1 MNILMLAPLQKEQF
15 QMIEET
21 FLEDHF
27 IYSTTKDVTQDM
39 IDNCD
44 VIIGNPPLSLHL
56 NQSHIQ
62 AILLN
67 SAGSDEYVQEGVLS
81 SETLLA
87 NASGTYGCAIAEH
100 ALGMILTINK
110 NFKTYILNM
119 KEGLWKP
126 EQTGLELYRKTVVIV
141 GLGDLGYTIAK
152 RLKAFECYNIGVK
165 RRVSA
170 CPPCIDELYVTEDL
184 DKVLPRADFVV
195 LALPQSP
202 QTYHLFDE
210 RKLRLM
216 KKDAVLINVGRGSAI
231 DTEALVKVLKS
242 GHLYGVGLDV
252 LEEEPLPSHHIL
264 WQMGNVL
271 ITPHASGGY
280 VWESARTAFANLVIR
295 NLHHLKA
302 HEELENLVD
311 FQTGYRKKTIIL

>member
-15 QMIEET
+15 QMIEEA

-27 IYSTTKDVTQDM
+27 AYSTSKDVTQDM
-39 IDNCD
+39 IDSCD
-44 VIIGNPPLSLHL
+44 VIVGNPPLSLDL

-62 AILLN
+62 AVLLN

-100 ALGMILTINK
+100 AIGMILTINK
-110 NFKTYILNM
+110 NLKRYILNM
-119 KEGLWKP
+119 REGLWQP
-126 EQTGLELYRKTVVIV
+126 EQSGLELYRKTVVIV

-165 RRVSA
+165 RRVSD

-184 DKVLPRADFVV
+184 DKVLPRADFVI

-210 RKLRLM
+210 HKLLLM

-231 DTEALVKVLKS
+231 DTDALVKVLKMN
-242 GHLYGVGLDV
+242 HLYGVGLDV
-252 LEEEPLPSHHIL
+252 LEEEPLPPNHIL
-264 WQMGNVL
+264 WQMDNVL

-280 VWESARTAFANLVIR
+280 VWESARTYFAHLVIR

-311 FQTGYRKKTIIL
+311 FQTGYRQKTMIL